1 MHILMDGIHIVP
13 QMKGVG
19 RYALNTLRE
28 LLILDISLKVS
39 ILLIDERPFD
49 TLPQTNRVKYIHVR
63 WRNHLW
69 HGFKTLP
76 MWIRQLRP
84 DVVFIPYETTM
95 GRVNRPY
102 AMVCHDIPQKIREA
116 QKQGNGN
123 SGVVRNRMY
132 HWMDDLLLGRSLRGA
147 ERVFSNS
154 HYVAEW
160 LKKEVRVDASRLAC
174 APCAPGADFFHLSQ
188 EVDVEAVRERLNSP
202 GGYILA
208 FHTGDFR
215 ENFAVVPKVYQK
227 VVDDGFEQNLVVA
240 GVRNDARAL
249 VESSLLSFS
258 WRDRVRIIPFLES
271 GREKELAEIYSAAS
285 AYLDPSLQE
294 GFGMQVIEAMAC
306 GVPVVCS
313 NRGALPEV
321 AKDAA
326 LLVDPEDPEEMA
338 SAVIKILKNQTFS
351 DQMKEQ
357 GYKRAA
363 CFSWERT
370 AEVIYG
376 GLLDVRK
383 SAQKNL
389 HIPQQEENGDR
400 VHECTPQLPSQPL

>member
-1 MHILMDGIHIVP
+1 MDGIHVVP

-19 RYALNTLRE
+19 RYTLNTLRE
-28 LLILDISLKVS
+28 LLILDTSLQVS
-39 ILLIDERPFD
+39 ILVLDERPFD
-49 TLPQTNRVKYIHVR
+49 ALPQTNRVKYIHVR

-76 MWIRQLRP
+76 MWVRQLRP
-84 DVVFIPYETTM
+84 DVVYMPYETTL
-95 GRVNRPY
+95 GRLNRPY

-188 EVDVEAVRERLNSP
+188 EVDVQAVRERLNSP
-202 GGYILA
+202 DGYILA
-208 FHTGDFR
+208 FYTGDFR

-227 VVDDGFEQNLVVA
+227 VVDAGFEQNLVVA
-240 GVRNDARAL
+240 GVRYDARAL
-249 VESSLLSFS
+249 VESSLSSFP
-258 WRDRVRIIPFLES
+258 WCDRVRIIPFLES
-271 GREKELAEIYSAAS
+271 GKEKELAEVYAAAS
-285 AYLDPSLQE
+285 IYLDPSLQE

-306 GVPVVCS
+306 GAPVVCS

-321 AKDAA
+321 AGNAA
-326 LLVDPEDPEEMA
+326 LLVDPEDPAQMA
-338 SAVIKILKNQTFS
+338 SAVQKVVTDEGL
-351 DQMKEQ
+351 QMKLRAY
-357 GYKRAA
+357 GYERAA
-363 CFSWERT
+363 SFSWEDT
-370 AEVIYG
+370 AKVIHKGLIEVVDG
-376 GLLDVRK
+376 KEMGK
-383 SAQKNL
+383 ES
-389 HIPQQEENGDR
+389 
-400 VHECTPQLPSQPL
+400 SQGEISRQ

>member
-1 MHILMDGIHIVP
+1 MHLLMDGIYIQP

-19 RYALNTLRE
+19 RYTLNTLRE
-28 LLILDISLKVS
+28 LLILDTSIEVS
-39 ILLIDERPFD
+39 ILLLDGVSLD
-49 TLPQTNRVKYIHVR
+49 ALPETDRAKYIHVR

-76 MWIRQLRP
+76 MWGRQLRP

-116 QKQGNGN
+116 QKQGNRN
-123 SGVVRNRMY
+123 SAMIRNRIY
-132 HWMDDLLLGRSLRGA
+132 YWMDDLLLGRSLRGA

-160 LKKEVRVDASRLAC
+160 LKKEVRVDVSRIAC

-188 EVDVEAVRERLNSP
+188 EADVQAVRERLNSP

-208 FHTGDFR
+208 FCTRDLR
-215 ENFAVVPKVYQK
+215 ENFPVVPKVYQK
-227 VVDDGFEQNLVVA
+227 VVDAGFEQNLVVA
-240 GVRNDARAL
+240 GVRHDARAL
-249 VESSLLSFS
+249 VESSLSSFH

-271 GREKELAEIYSAAS
+271 GREKELAEVYTAAS
-285 AYLDPSLQE
+285 IYLDPSLQE

-306 GVPVVCS
+306 GAPVVCS

-321 AKDAA
+321 AGNAA
-326 LLVDPEDPEEMA
+326 LLVDPEDPAETA
-338 SAVIKILKNQTFS
+338 SAVKKVLT
-351 DQMKEQ
+351 DEVLQMKLRAY
-357 GYKRAA
+357 GYERAA
-363 CFSWERT
+363 SFSWEHT
-370 AEVIYG
+370 AKIIHK
-376 GLLDVRK
+376 GLIEAVDGK
-383 SAQKNL
+383 KKG
-389 HIPQQEENGDR
+389 EEF
-400 VHECTPQLPSQPL
+400 PLGENSRQ

>member
-1 MHILMDGIHIVP
+1 MHLLMDGIHIVP

-19 RYALNTLRE
+19 RYTLNTLRE
-28 LLILDISLKVS
+28 LLILDTSLQVS
-39 ILLIDERPFD
+39 ILVLDERPFD
-49 TLPQTNRVKYIHVR
+49 GLPQTDRAKYIHVR

-76 MWIRQLRP
+76 MWVRQLRP

-116 QKQGNGN
+116 QKQGNRK
-123 SGVVRNRMY
+123 SREIKNRMY

-160 LKKEVRVDASRLAC
+160 LKKEVRVDVSRIAC

-188 EVDVEAVRERLNSP
+188 EVDVQAVRERLKSP
-202 GGYILA
+202 EGYVLA
-208 FHTGDFR
+208 FYTGDLR
-215 ENFAVVPKVYQK
+215 ENFAIVPKVYQK

-249 VESSLLSFS
+249 VESSLSSFP

-271 GREKELAEIYSAAS
+271 GKEKKLAEIYTAAS
-285 AYLDPSLQE
+285 VYLDPSLQE

-306 GVPVVCS
+306 GTPVVCS

-321 AKDAA
+321 AGKAA
-326 LLVDPEDPEEMA
+326 VLVNPGDPLEMA
-338 SAVIKILKNQTFS
+338 SAVNRVLS
-351 DQMKEQ
+351 DEGLQNHLRAC
-357 GYKRAA
+357 GYQRAGS
-363 CFSWERT
+363 FSWEST
-370 AEVIYG
+370 AKVIYQ
-376 GLLDVRK
+376 GLVDVV
-383 SAQKNL
+383 S
-389 HIPQQEENGDR
+389 GY
-400 VHECTPQLPSQPL
+400 PS